1 MQKESR
7 NRLSFSFGLSR
18 AFVREAGQRGHSVI
32 IAAVSAESE
41 IKRRIAQRGPITFAE
56 FMEVALY
63 WPDGGYYS
71 RGDPIGGEGDFFTS
85 PLAHPAFGALLAVQ
99 LFQMWEIMG
108 RPCPFTVI
116 EPGAGNG
123 LLCRDVLA
131 FADGFPQ
138 NFAQSLRY
146 VCVERRGRPGEEA
159 GHPRAHRI
167 TADHLPFRR
176 IEGCVLSNEFLDA
189 LPVHQVVVEERQLRE
204 VFVTLDDGGLVTVTG
219 SPSTPAL
226 AERLDAV
233 GVTLAEGQ
241 TAELNLDLNAWAAD
255 VAGCLSQGFVLTV
268 DYGRPAAELYSF
280 EARPR
285 GTLTTFY
292 RHLQT
297 DSPLGPG
304 RPTGH
309 HRPSGLHLGGP
320 VRQTGGLGLH
330 RGCTAGDVPATVGVA
345 KHARGAPGS
354 NRVADRVRS
363 QPPRNAGVGQARR
376 VGGFSGL
383 ATGEERGASRTLGAE
398 RFSGGGGDRRKV
410 VPTSPHPR
418 PPESTSGDVADV
430 TGPRGP
436 RSGAAPR

>member
-1 MQKESR
+1 M
-7 NRLSFSFGLSR
+7 
-18 AFVREAGQRGHSVI
+18 
-32 IAAVSAESE
+32 SAESE

-56 FMEVALY
+56 FMDVALY

-71 RGDPIGGEGDFFTS
+71 RGGPIGAEGDFFTS

-108 RPCPFTVI
+108 RPSPFTVI

-138 NFAQSLRY
+138 NFAHSLRY
-146 VCVERRGRPGEEA
+146 VCVDRRGRPGEEG
-159 GHPRAHRI
+159 GHPPRAPLAHRI

-204 VFVTLDDGGLVTVTG
+204 VFVALDDGGLVAVTG
-219 SPSTPAL
+219 NPSTPAL

-241 TAELNLDLNAWAAD
+241 TAELNVDLNAWADDA
-255 VAGCLSQGFVLTV
+255 AGCLSQGFVLTV
-268 DYGRPAAELYSF
+268 DYGRPAAKLYSF

-297 DSPLGPG
+297 DSPLDRVGQQDITAQVDFTSVVRSGKRAGLDFIGAAPQG
-304 RPTGH
+304 LFLQRLGL
-309 HRPSGLHLGGP
+309 PSMLEGL
-320 VRQTGGLGLH
+320 REATASQTEYAANRHGMLELVKPGGLGDFQVLLQ
-330 RGCTAGDVPATVGVA
+330 GKNVGYPDLWGLNNSGEAKEIAGRLSLPVLTPAHLNLRQGIW
-345 KHARGAPGS
+345 
-354 NRVADRVRS
+354 
-363 QPPRNAGVGQARR
+363 
-376 VGGFSGL
+376 
-383 ATGEERGASRTLGAE
+383 
-398 RFSGGGGDRRKV
+398 
-410 VPTSPHPR
+410 PT
-418 PPESTSGDVADV
+418 
-430 TGPRGP
+430 
-436 RSGAAPR
+436 

>member
-204 VFVTLDDGGLVTVTG
+204 VFVALDDGGLVTVTG

-297 DSPLGPG
+297 DSPLDRVGQQDITAQVDFTSVVRSGKRAGLDFIGAAPQG
-304 RPTGH
+304 MFLQRLGL
-309 HRPSGLHLGGP
+309 PSILEGL
-320 VRQTGGLGLH
+320 REATASQTEYVANRHGMLELVKPGGLGDFQVLLQGKNVG
-330 RGCTAGDVPATVGVA
+330 RPELWGLNDSREAEEIVGRLSPPVLTPAHLNLRQGMW
-345 KHARGAPGS
+345 
-354 NRVADRVRS
+354 
-363 QPPRNAGVGQARR
+363 
-376 VGGFSGL
+376 
-383 ATGEERGASRTLGAE
+383 
-398 RFSGGGGDRRKV
+398 
-410 VPTSPHPR
+410 PT
-418 PPESTSGDVADV
+418 
-430 TGPRGP
+430 
-436 RSGAAPR
+436 

>member
-1 MQKESR
+1 MQEESR

-18 AFVREAGQRGHSVI
+18 AFVREAGQRGRSVI

-41 IKRRIAQRGPITFAE
+41 IKLRIAQRGPITFAE
-56 FMEVALY
+56 FMELALY

-99 LFQMWEIMG
+99 LFQMWEIMAC
-108 RPCPFTVI
+108 PSPFTVI

-138 NFAQSLRY
+138 DFTQSLRY
-146 VCVERRGRPGEEA
+146 VCVDRRGRLREEG
-159 GHPRAHRI
+159 GHPRADRI
-167 TADHLPFRR
+167 TADHLPLHR

-189 LPVHQVVVEERQLRE
+189 LPVHQVVVEEGRLRE
-204 VFVTLDDGGLVTVTG
+204 VFVALDDGGLVAVTG
-219 SPSTPAL
+219 NPSTPAL

-233 GVTLAEGQ
+233 RVTLAEGQ
-241 TAELNLDLNAWAAD
+241 TAEINLDLNAWADDA
-255 VAGCLSQGFVLTV
+255 AACLSQGFVLTV

-297 DSPLGPG
+297 DSPLDRVGQQDITAQVDFTSVVRSGKRAGLDFIGAAPQG
-304 RPTGH
+304 MFLQRLGL
-309 HRPSGLHLGGP
+309 PSILEGLRAATASQKDYVANRNGMLELVKP
-320 VRQTGGLGLH
+320 GGLGDFQVLLQGKNVGH
-330 RGCTAGDVPATVGVA
+330 PDLWGLNDSRESAEIVGRLSVPVLTPAHLNLRQGRWPA
-345 KHARGAPGS
+345 
-354 NRVADRVRS
+354 
-363 QPPRNAGVGQARR
+363 
-376 VGGFSGL
+376 
-383 ATGEERGASRTLGAE
+383 
-398 RFSGGGGDRRKV
+398 
-410 VPTSPHPR
+410 
-418 PPESTSGDVADV
+418 
-430 TGPRGP
+430 
-436 RSGAAPR
+436 

>member
-1 MQKESR
+1 M
-7 NRLSFSFGLSR
+7 
-18 AFVREAGQRGHSVI
+18 
-32 IAAVSAESE
+32 SAESE

-108 RPCPFTVI
+108 RPSPFTVI

-138 NFAQSLRY
+138 DFAQSLRY
-146 VCVERRGRPGEEA
+146 VCVDRRGRPGDEA

-167 TADHLPFRR
+167 TADRLPFRR

-204 VFVTLDDGGLVTVTG
+204 VFVALDDGGLVTVTG
-219 SPSTPAL
+219 NPSTPAL

-241 TAELNLDLNAWAAD
+241 TAELNLDLNAWADDA
-255 VAGCLSQGFVLTV
+255 AACLSQGFVLTV

-297 DSPLGPG
+297 DSPLDRVGQQDITAQVDFTSVVRSGKRAGLDFIGAAPQGMFLQRLGLPG
-304 RPTGH
+304 ILE
-309 HRPSGLHLGGP
+309 GL
-320 VRQTGGLGLH
+320 REATASQTEYVANRNGMLELVKPGGLGDFQVLLQGKK
-330 RGCTAGDVPATVGVA
+330 RA
-345 KHARGAPGS
+345 
-354 NRVADRVRS
+354 
-363 QPPRNAGVGQARR
+363 
-376 VGGFSGL
+376 
-383 ATGEERGASRTLGAE
+383 ASRPLGAE
-398 RFSGGGGDRRKV
+398 RFSGVGGDRRKV

-418 PPESTSGDVADV
+418 SPEFTSGEMAEV

-436 RSGAAPR
+436 RPGVAPR